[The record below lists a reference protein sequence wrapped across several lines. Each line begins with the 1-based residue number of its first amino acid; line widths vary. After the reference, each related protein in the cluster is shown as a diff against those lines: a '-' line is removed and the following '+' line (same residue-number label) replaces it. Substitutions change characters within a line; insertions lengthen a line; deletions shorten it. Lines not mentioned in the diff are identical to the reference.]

1 MIHGGGHV
9 MLSRKDI
16 RPKQTQLLLDRGLL
30 PVSVDYRLCPE
41 VTLTEGPIRDVCTA
55 LQWARERLPTLP
67 LQRSD
72 IRPRGDKVVVVGWS
86 TGGTLS
92 MTLPF
97 TAPQRGVQPPDAILA
112 FYCPTDYESSFWRE
126 PNYPERTTALMAE
139 ENYDL
144 LEGVQE
150 QPITGYNIPA
160 HKRAVGGWMAISD
173 PRSRIVL
180 HMNWKGQALPVLLEG
195 LPCKGRVTSLEGSK
209 TWLNQPQPSLDLV
222 RSVSPYAQIVSGNY
236 KVPTFLIHGTKDDL
250 VPWQQTQQTKNA
262 LEQHGV
268 RNGIAVVEDAVHLFD
283 LYRDRDRR
291 YWEAVL
297 QGYEFI
303 FSQIGMSP

>member
-1 MIHGGGHV
+1 

-41 VTLTEGPIRDVCTA
+41 VTLIDGPIPDVCTA
-55 LQWARERLPTLP
+55 LQWARKHLPTLP

-72 IRPRGDKVVVVGWS
+72 IRPGGDKVVVIGWS

-97 TAPQRGVQPPDAILA
+97 TAAQRGVQPPDAILA

-126 PNYPERTTALMAE
+126 PNYPEGTTSSIAE
-139 ENYDL
+139 QSYDL

-150 QPITGYNIPA
+150 QPITRYNIPA
-160 HKRAVGGWMAISD
+160 HKRAVGGWMAMSD

-180 HMNWKGQALPVLLEG
+180 HMNWKAQALPVLLEG
-195 LPCKGRVTSLEGSK
+195 LPCKERLISLEESR
-209 TWLNQPQPSLDLV
+209 TWLCRAQPSLDRV

-250 VPWQQTQQTKNA
+250 VPWQQTQRTRDA
-262 LEQHGV
+262 LEQQGV
-268 RNGIAVVEDAVHLFD
+268 QSGIAIVDDAVHLFD
-283 LYRDRDRR
+283 LYRGRDGQ

-297 QGYEFI
+297 RGYEFI
-303 FSQIGMSP
+303 FSQIGMSS